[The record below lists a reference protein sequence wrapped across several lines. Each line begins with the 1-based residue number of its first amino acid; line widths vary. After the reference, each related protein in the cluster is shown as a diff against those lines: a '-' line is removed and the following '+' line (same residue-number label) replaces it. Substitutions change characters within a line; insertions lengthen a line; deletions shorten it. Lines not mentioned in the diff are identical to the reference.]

1 MVDLVA
7 HENIGTN
14 EKLSRFERQSLA
26 RVLHNACIVDGTKIN
41 ILSAIELMSESYK
54 RILMQESEENL
65 VLPTILPTENL
76 EGITE

>member
-1 MVDLVA
+1 MA
-7 HENIGTN
+7 HDNIGAN
-14 EKLSRFERQSLA
+14 EKLSKPERQALA
-26 RVLHNACIVDGTKIN
+26 HVLHNACIVDGTKIN

-65 VLPTILPTENL
+65 VLPTILPTESL